1 MSDLKRFKDAQAY
14 SYNAALQEIRKG
26 RKRSHWMWYI
36 FPQIQGLGQSAI
48 SRRYAIADLQEAKE
62 YLQDEILGSRLEE
75 ISRAALEVESNDPL
89 EVFEYPDNL
98 KLRSSMTL
106 FEAAAPDNELFGK
119 VLDKYFNGD
128 RDTLTLNILAK
139 QAEGIQ

>member
-1 MSDLKRFKDAQAY
+1 MSDLTRFKDAQAY
-14 SYNAALQEIRKG
+14 SYDAALLQIKTG
-26 RKRSHWMWYI
+26 RKRGHWMWYI
-36 FPQIQGLGQSAI
+36 SPQIQGLGQSAT
-48 SRRYAIADLQEAKE
+48 SWRYAISNLQEAKE

>member
-1 MSDLKRFKDAQAY
+1 MSDLTRFKDAQAY
-14 SYNAALQEIRKG
+14 SYDAALLEIRTG
-26 RKRSHWMWYI
+26 RKRGHWMWYI

-48 SRRYAIADLQEAKE
+48 SRHYAIANLQEAKD
-62 YLQDEILGSRLEE
+62 YLQDKILGSRLEE
-75 ISRAALEVESNDPL
+75 ICRAALEVVSNDPL
-89 EVFEYPDNL
+89 EVFGYPDNL

-128 RDTLTLNILAK
+128 RDTLTLNILAE

>member
-62 YLQDEILGSRLEE
+62 YLQDEVLGSRLEE
-75 ISRAALEVESNDPL
+75 ISRAALELETNDPL
-89 EVFEYPDNL
+89 EVFGYPDNL

-106 FEAAAPDNELFGK
+106 FEAADPDNELFGK

-128 RDTLTLNILAK
+128 RDTLTLNILAE

>member
-62 YLQDEILGSRLEE
+62 YLQDEVLGSRLEE
-75 ISRAALEVESNDPL
+75 ISRAALELETNDPL
-89 EVFEYPDNL
+89 EVFGYLDNL

-106 FEAAAPDNELFGK
+106 FEAADPDNELFGK

-128 RDTLTLNILAK
+128 RDTLTLNILAE

>member
-62 YLQDEILGSRLEE
+62 YLQDEVLGSRLEE
-75 ISRAALEVESNDPL
+75 ISRAALELETNDPL
-89 EVFEYPDNL
+89 EVFGYPDNL

-106 FEAAAPDNELFGK
+106 FEAADPDNELFGK

-128 RDTLTLNILAK
+128 RDTLTLNILAE
-139 QAEGIQ
+139 QVEGIQ

>member
-1 MSDLKRFKDAQAY
+1 
-14 SYNAALQEIRKG
+14 
-26 RKRSHWMWYI
+26 MWYI
-36 FPQIQGLGQSAI
+36 FPQIAGLGKSSTAQY
-48 SRRYAIADLQEAKE
+48 YAIHDLKEARD
-62 YLQDEILGSRLEE
+62 YLNDEVLGSRLEE

-128 RDTLTLNILAK
+128 RVTLTLNILAK

>member
-62 YLQDEILGSRLEE
+62 YLQDEVLGSRLEE
-75 ISRAALEVESNDPL
+75 ISRAALELETNDPL
-89 EVFEYPDNL
+89 EVFGYPDNL

-106 FEAAAPDNELFGK
+106 FEAADPDNELFGK

>member
-62 YLQDEILGSRLEE
+62 YLQDEVLGSRLEE
-75 ISRAALEVESNDPL
+75 ISRAALELETNDPL
-89 EVFEYPDNL
+89 EVFEYRDNL

-128 RDTLTLNILAK
+128 RDTLTLNILAE

>member
-1 MSDLKRFKDAQAY
+1 MFAEWYVK
-14 SYNAALQEIRKG
+14 EIEQ
-26 RKRSHWMWYI
+26 
-36 FPQIQGLGQSAI
+36 FGQSAT
-48 SRRYAIADLQEAKE
+48 SWRYAISNLQEAKE